1 MKARRSDGCQ
11 PPWAPGRR
19 PSLPYRHANELA
31 PPQTEAPRKIFRPAD
46 TDAGISH
53 NLDVLVD
60 PTMKAVPGITAKIG
74 LMMSL
79 CNIERLRQLP
89 RPGTE
94 STHFFNSASL
104 THQRNPTARLDR
116 ANQNDAVTRA
126 SFDEDVE
133 HPMDAVVEIDISG
146 TGFVSAN
153 KFTRARS
160 AEGVTRFVAFHQ
172 ISLGLN
178 DDAGAPSPD
187 QLRADQLRGTGQGI
201 NFKEIGREH
210 PTL

>member
-1 MKARRSDGCQ
+1 
-11 PPWAPGRR
+11 
-19 PSLPYRHANELA
+19 
-31 PPQTEAPRKIFRPAD
+31 
-46 TDAGISH
+46 
-53 NLDVLVD
+53 
-60 PTMKAVPGITAKIG
+60 MKAVPRIAAKVG
-74 LMMSL
+74 LVMSS
-79 CNIERLRQLP
+79 CNIECLRQLP

-94 STHFFNSASL
+94 SAQFFHSASSL
-104 THQRNPTARLDR
+104 HQRNPTARLDR
-116 ANQNDAVTRA
+116 ANQNDAVARA

-133 HPMDAVVEIDISG
+133 HPMDAVVEIDVSG
-146 TGFVSAN
+146 TGFVSPN

-172 ISLGLN
+172 IGLGLN
-178 DDAGAPSPD
+178 YHAGAPSPN